1 MLSFDV
7 KPFGALIEYT
17 IKPVLDDIKETLD
30 KMEEHKIPA
39 RKMVPMMVRLYM
51 FDRITNAIVTLLVTG
66 AICATTLKLLSHPIA
81 L

>member
-17 IKPVLDDIKETLD
+17 LKPVLDDIKETLD

>member
-1 MLSFDV
+1 MNLIDP
-7 KPFGALIEYT
+7 KPIGAFIEYT
-17 IKPVLDDIKETLD
+17 VKPVLDDIKETLD

-39 RKMVPMMVRLYM
+39 RKMLPMMIKLYV
-51 FDRITNAIVTLLVTG
+51 FDRITSAITTLLVTG